1 VAGRDRRFGCG
12 WSSCQ
17 GCDLDQVVGED
28 AVPAPDRGSVPAV
41 QAGAVPA
48 VASFEVADPSFAAGS
63 PLDQLAEAGAGL
75 EFLAGRGGGRL
86 AGDRD
91 GADAKFAQVTL
102 DGGVAVAAVGG
113 DRRIRRRSPG

>member
-1 VAGRDRRFGCG
+1 MVGSVLAEVVSAG
-12 WSSCQ
+12 Q
-17 GCDLDQVVGED
+17 GADLDQVVGEYS
-28 AVPAPDRGSVPAV
+28 VPAPDRGSVPAV

-63 PLDQLAEAGAGL
+63 PLDQLAEAGAVL

-91 GADAKFAQVTL
+91 GADAKFVQVTL

>member
-1 VAGRDRRFGCG
+1 MFRCG

-48 VASFEVADPSFAAGS
+48 VASFEVADPPFAAGA
-63 PLDQLAEAGAGL
+63 PFDQLAEAAAGPG
-75 EFLAGRGGGRL
+75 FLAGRGGRGL

-91 GADAKFAQVTL
+91 GAHTKFAQVTL
-102 DGGVAVAAVGG
+102 DGGLAIAAVGG
-113 DRRIRRRSPG
+113 DRARHPPR